1 MIRVV
6 CPGCKAKYRFDEARL
21 GGKSSV
27 RAKCQKCGEPI
38 EVSADATGPEASS
51 GAAPAQSKPTARKTA
66 RVQRMRSDID
76 DRTMNPAQ
84 AASELLELPSDQ
96 KYSLAVLQGKASGEI
111 FPISK
116 PRMTMGRADCDIVL
130 DDPECSREHA
140 VVEVL
145 GSRVV
150 IRDLGSTNGTFVG
163 GKRIDEDQL
172 ENHSEFRVGEHVL
185 MLIITSLE

>member
-1 MIRVV
+1 MI
-6 CPGCKAKYRFDEARL
+6 
-21 GGKSSV
+21 
-27 RAKCQKCGEPI
+27 
-38 EVSADATGPEASS
+38 SADASGSVASAE
-51 GAAPAQSKPTARKTA
+51 AAPAVPRRPKARTTS
-66 RVQRMRSDID
+66 RVQRMRSDVD

-84 AASELLELPSDQ
+84 APSEMLALPADQ
-96 KYSLAVLQGKASGEI
+96 KYSLAVLLGKASGEI
-111 FPISK
+111 FPVSK

-140 VVEVL
+140 VIEVL

-163 GKRIDEDQL
+163 GKRIDEDEL
-172 ENHSEFRVGEHVL
+172 ENHTEFRVGEHVL